1 VSAQDNPLLIPV
13 YMPGGSLGYYGFN
26 GGGPSRAGRKNQLRA
41 LLTRH
46 VGHPTAEAI
55 RAYLNER
62 REDPEAQIT
71 VSDVEPAIRYLSL
84 IRG

>member
-1 VSAQDNPLLIPV
+1 MKAQENPLLVPV

-26 GGGPSRAGRKNQLRA
+26 GGGPAFTSRKNTLRD

-46 VGHPTAEAI
+46 AGDPTAEAI

-62 REDPEAQIT
+62 REDSEAVIT
-71 VSDVEPAIRYLSL
+71 VSDVEPAIRFLTCL
-84 IRG
+84 R